1 MRIIT
6 IAHPAW
12 RMPLLLACILLAT
25 SGCSRT
31 KYRLQADREA
41 YDVIAERNKDPRWA
55 VPAGSIEMDPRSR
68 YFDEHDPDRPP
79 MPLDDPDSHK
89 YMHSV
94 NGMEGWE
101 KWHENGDR
109 VGYENLGWRDQLA
122 EYVDISEDGS
132 IQLDVDSALRLAY
145 IHSPSHQDQLETLY
159 LSSLDVTA
167 ERFRLDT
174 QFFGGYDAIYSH
186 NGSLIPAGL
195 TTPPSAGGESNRLS
209 LGHPSVFQ
217 ASRRYATAAELLV
230 GFANSFV
237 FEFTGS
243 DANLAASLANFS
255 LVQPLLRGAGK
266 EIALE
271 QLTNVERTLLANV
284 RSYRQ
289 YRQGFYT
296 QIAIGELG
304 VSGPRRGGS
313 STSFSGSFGGGVGG
327 YIGLLQQ
334 LQRIRNTEDNLSLQ
348 LRTLAQLEALLDVG
362 VIDLVQ
368 VDQFRQS
375 VESERSNLLQN
386 RNSLELSLDSYK
398 TSTLGLS
405 PDLPIQLDDSL
416 IQQFQLVART
426 ATAVQDTIVG
436 LQDRVGELPEDATVE
451 VIGDVLSSAGMLVEP
466 IRQQLGEVQNDLTTM
481 EQSVP
486 VREKTMTEAD
496 RELFQEDRE
505 QLVNTLADLEERF
518 LEVASDIETLQG
530 ELSEQTRPASVTG
543 LVVWLGDALRLIQ
556 RSVLVQA
563 RARLERI
570 TVEAIG
576 LESPVAFEIALA
588 NRLDVMNARAALV
601 DRWRSIEISANA
613 LQSVVNITASGDI
626 KTARNN
632 PVSFRAPTGSFR
644 LGMEFDAPFT
654 RLLERNAYRESLI
667 SYQQSRRSF
676 IQSRD
681 SVHLGLR
688 QLLRQIEQL
697 RTDLEIQRRAVA
709 IAIRRVDLTRAQ
721 LYAPV
726 TPPQPGQPVAPFG
739 PTAAQ
744 NLIQSLSSLR
754 NTQNTFMSVWLS
766 YYATRM
772 RLSRELGVMT
782 VDQDGIWIDEPI
794 PDTNDTG
801 PGEEDPGAAPQ

>member
-1 MRIIT
+1 MRITTAI
-6 IAHPAW
+6 HPAW
-12 RMPLLLACILLAT
+12 RMPFLLVFILLVT
-25 SGCSRT
+25 TGCSRT
-31 KYRLQADREA
+31 TYRLQADREA

-55 VPAGSIEMDPRSR
+55 VPANSIEMDPRSR
-68 YFDEHDPDRPP
+68 YFDEHDPDRAP

-122 EYVDISEDGS
+122 EYVDISQDGLV
-132 IQLDVDSALRLAY
+132 QLDIDSALRLAY
-145 IHSPSHQDQLETLY
+145 IHSPSHQIQLETLY

-195 TTPPSAGGESNRLS
+195 NTLPSAGGESNRFS
-209 LGHPSVFQ
+209 LGHPSALQ

-313 STSFSGSFGGGVGG
+313 STSFSGSSGGGVGG

-375 VESERSNLLQN
+375 VESEKSNLLQN

-416 IQQFQLVART
+416 IQQFQLVARA
-426 ATAVQDTIVG
+426 ATTVQDTIVG

-451 VIGDVLSSAGMLVEP
+451 AIGEVLSSAGMLIEP
-466 IRQQLGEVQNDLTTM
+466 IRLQLDEVQNDLTTM

-486 VREKTMTEAD
+486 VREKTMTEAE

-505 QLVNTLADLEERF
+505 QLVSTLADLEEKF
-518 LEVASDIETLQG
+518 LQVTSDVTALQG

-570 TVEAIG
+570 TVEIIN
-576 LESPVAFEIALA
+576 LESPAAFEIALA
-588 NRLDVMNARAALV
+588 NRLDIKNSRAALV

-626 KTARNN
+626 RTARNN
-632 PVSFRAPTGSFR
+632 PASFRAPTGSFR

-667 SYQQSRRSF
+667 SYQQNRRSF

-688 QLLRQIEQL
+688 QLLRQIVQL

-772 RLSRELGVMT
+772 RLSRELGVMI

-801 PGEEDPGAAPQ
+801 PGEEDPDAAPQ

>member
-1 MRIIT
+1 
-6 IAHPAW
+6 
-12 RMPLLLACILLAT
+12 MPLLLAFILLAT

-41 YDVIAERNKDPRWA
+41 YDVIAERNTDPRWA
-55 VPAGSIEMDPRSR
+55 VPDPSIEMDPRSR
-68 YFDEHDPDRPP
+68 YFDDQDPDRSP

-94 NGMEGWE
+94 NGIEGWE

-109 VGYENLGWRDQLA
+109 VGYENLSWRDQLA

-132 IQLDVDSALRLAY
+132 IQLDVDSAIRLAY
-145 IHSPSHQDQLETLY
+145 IHSPSHQNQLETLY
-159 LSSLDVTA
+159 LSALDVTA

-174 QFFGGYDAIYSH
+174 QYFGGYDAIYSH
-186 NGSLIPAGL
+186 NGTLIPAGL
-195 TTPPSAGGESNRLS
+195 TTSPVKGLESNRLA
-209 LGHPSVFQ
+209 LGHPSIFQ

-284 RSYRQ
+284 RSYKQ

-296 QIAIGELG
+296 QVAIGELG

-313 STSFSGSFGGGVGG
+313 STSFSGSSGGGVGG

-375 VESERSNLLQN
+375 VESERSNLLQK

-405 PDLPIQLDDSL
+405 PDLPIELDDSL
-416 IQQFQLVART
+416 IQQFQLVARA
-426 ATAVQDTIVG
+426 ATAVQDTIVD

-451 VIGDVLSSAGMLVEP
+451 TIGEVLSSAGKLVEP
-466 IRQQLGEVQNDLTTM
+466 IRQQLEEVQNDLSTM
-481 EQSVP
+481 EQAVP
-486 VREKTMTEAD
+486 VREQTMTDAE
-496 RELFQEDRE
+496 RELFQVDRE
-505 QLVNTLADLEERF
+505 QLGNTLADLEERH
-518 LEVASDIETLQG
+518 LEVSSKIQSLQD

-543 LVVWLGDALRLIQ
+543 IVVWLGDALRLIQ
-556 RSVLVQA
+556 RSVLIQA
-563 RARLERI
+563 RARLEAI
-570 TVEAIG
+570 TVETID
-576 LESPVAFEIALA
+576 LESPTAFDIALA
-588 NRLDVMNARAALV
+588 NRLDIMNARAALV
-601 DRWRSIEISANA
+601 DRWRSIEISADA
-613 LQSVVNITASGDI
+613 LQSVMNITASGDI

-667 SYQQSRRSF
+667 NYQQSRRSF

-726 TPPQPGQPVAPFG
+726 APPQPGQPVAPFG
-739 PTAAQ
+739 PTAAR
-744 NLIQSLSSLR
+744 NLIESLASLR

-772 RLSRELGVMT
+772 RLSRELGIMT
-782 VDQDGIWIDEPI
+782 VDQDGLWIDEPI
-794 PDTNDTG
+794 PENNENVPASGDD
-801 PGEEDPGAAPQ
+801 PGEQEPPAAPIPTAI

>member
-1 MRIIT
+1 
-6 IAHPAW
+6 
-12 RMPLLLACILLAT
+12 
-25 SGCSRT
+25 
-31 KYRLQADREA
+31 
-41 YDVIAERNKDPRWA
+41 
-55 VPAGSIEMDPRSR
+55 
-68 YFDEHDPDRPP
+68 
-79 MPLDDPDSHK
+79 
-89 YMHSV
+89 
-94 NGMEGWE
+94 
-101 KWHENGDR
+101 
-109 VGYENLGWRDQLA
+109 
-122 EYVDISEDGS
+122 
-132 IQLDVDSALRLAY
+132 
-145 IHSPSHQDQLETLY
+145 
-159 LSSLDVTA
+159 
-167 ERFRLDT
+167 
-174 QFFGGYDAIYSH
+174 
-186 NGSLIPAGL
+186 
-195 TTPPSAGGESNRLS
+195 
-209 LGHPSVFQ
+209 
-217 ASRRYATAAELLV
+217 
-230 GFANSFV
+230 
-237 FEFTGS
+237 
-243 DANLAASLANFS
+243 
-255 LVQPLLRGAGK
+255 
-266 EIALE
+266 
-271 QLTNVERTLLANV
+271 VERTLLANV

-296 QIAIGELG
+296 QVAIGELG

-313 STSFSGSFGGGVGG
+313 STSFSGSSGGGVGG

-416 IQQFQLVART
+416 IQQFQLVARA

-436 LQDRVGELPEDATVE
+436 LQDRVGELPEEATVE

-466 IRQQLGEVQNDLTTM
+466 IRQQLDEVQNDLTTM

-486 VREKTMTEAD
+486 IREKTMTESE

-518 LEVASDIETLQG
+518 LEVASDIETLQN

-570 TVEAIG
+570 TVETIG

-588 NRLDVMNARAALV
+588 NRLDIMNARAALV
-601 DRWRSIEISANA
+601 DRWRSIEISADA
-613 LQSVVNITASGDI
+613 LQSVMNITASGDI

-667 SYQQSRRSF
+667 NYQQSRRSF

-726 TPPQPGQPVAPFG
+726 APPQPGQPVAPFG
-739 PTAAQ
+739 PTAAR
-744 NLIQSLSSLR
+744 NLIESLASLR

-772 RLSRELGVMT
+772 RLSRELGIMT
-782 VDQDGIWIDEPI
+782 VDQDGLWIDEPI
-794 PDTNDTG
+794 PENNENVPASGDD
-801 PGEEDPGAAPQ
+801 PGEQEPPAAPIPTAI